1 MCIPCYVNNTWE
13 LHSQVPPKSLC
24 LSIAGKS
31 VTRPSSS
38 VTLCQ
43 IMLTK
48 LMHNPH
54 YELEI
59 CVFFHNKVIT
69 GNEDIEPKWYIKSNW
84 RLSHS
89 LSLISLF
96 LKTPTSF
103 LWGETC
109 CNQNKAETE
118 KLRVMKQLQSIKV
131 EIYTHLWLHCWQAKH
146 SKW

>member
-1 MCIPCYVNNTWE
+1 MKILNLN
-13 LHSQVPPKSLC
+13 
-24 LSIAGKS
+24 
-31 VTRPSSS
+31 
-38 VTLCQ
+38 
-43 IMLTK
+43 
-48 LMHNPH
+48 
-54 YELEI
+54 
-59 CVFFHNKVIT
+59 
-69 GNEDIEPKWYIKSNW
+69 DILKAIGDYLI
-84 RLSHS
+84 